1 MAISK
6 NTFNNLQQQRS
17 TTNAQKK
24 KSIFELV
31 YDKNNEKKS
40 SRPATF
46 SFQKV
51 MQFKEVQLLIVL
63 ATLEQLASY
72 VNIDEDHPELNPEL
86 HLWPLVYYIYGS
98 AIGVFFLAF
107 YSHCFIS

>member
-31 YDKNNEKKS
+31 YANSNEKKS

-46 SFQKV
+46 SFRRV

-72 VNIDEDHPELNPEL
+72 MNIDEDHPELNHKL
-86 HLWPLVYYIYGS
+86 RNWPLVYYIYGS